1 MTIKSVPFRECR
13 LVKSRETGASR
24 GFAFIEFNS
33 IEEAQ
38 SWLEESK
45 VIKIKKNKKSL
56 KSYAN
61 QNKRATCQFVS
72 QEFNCTIVN
81 RNSTTNEEGV
91 EDDQWMEFQQIG
103 IVLKYLISFFSSLN
117 LNFI

>member
-45 VIKIKKNKKSL
+45 VIKIKKN
-56 KSYAN
+56 
-61 QNKRATCQFVS
+61 
-72 QEFNCTIVN
+72 
-81 RNSTTNEEGV
+81 
-91 EDDQWMEFQQIG
+91 
-103 IVLKYLISFFSSLN
+103 
-117 LNFI
+117 